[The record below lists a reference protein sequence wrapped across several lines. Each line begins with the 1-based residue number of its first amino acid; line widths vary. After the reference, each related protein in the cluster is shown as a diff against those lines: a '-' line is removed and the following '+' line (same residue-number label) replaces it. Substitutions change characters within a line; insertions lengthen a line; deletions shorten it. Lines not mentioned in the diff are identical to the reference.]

1 MAVLETR
8 GEQPV
13 TDCSGLC
20 PLLEPLSR
28 DAGGTTALLHWPTA
42 PAGMPLP
49 VVRQVGMSVRLLAA
63 STEQFLHRVAVLREA
78 AGRDPGLDA
87 IYVPGTQRA
96 SKLPVQ
102 AYLLLKVGGL
112 PEIYEALALRHE
124 EKGDLKA
131 AMVTLDRC
139 AGLFPEWGRF
149 HVLRAQIYVHQGRD
163 EEARDAARGALSQP
177 IWTLGAPL
185 ADVAALAGVT
195 LSPEHYRA
203 LEGPVLD
210 RAAHLLDAAF
220 LEGDWGAVR
229 QPLAALYREAGLDK
243 VADFVS

>member
-1 MAVLETR
+1 
-8 GEQPV
+8 
-13 TDCSGLC
+13 
-20 PLLEPLSR
+20 
-28 DAGGTTALLHWPTA
+28 
-42 PAGMPLP
+42 
-49 VVRQVGMSVRLLAA
+49 MSVRLLAA

-78 AGRDPGLDA
+78 AGRDPALDA
-87 IYVPGTQRA
+87 FYVPGTQQA

-139 AGLFPEWGRF
+139 AGLFPDWGRF
-149 HVLRAQIYVHQGRD
+149 HVLRAQLFVQQGRD

-177 IWTLGAPL
+177 LWTLGAPP
-185 ADVAALAGVT
+185 AEVAALAGAT
-195 LSPEHYRA
+195 LSPEHYRS
-203 LEGPVLD
+203 LEGPLLD

-220 LEGDWGAVR
+220 LEGDWEAIR
-229 QPLAALYREAGLDK
+229 EPLAVLYREAGLDK